1 MENNTLSRYATG
13 IIPISVLSVLLI
25 SALLMMHA
33 ATQNSAIFGHLYST
47 LLIINL
53 LGGILLIGLIGFN
66 LYGLIM
72 QYRNKVMGSRL
83 TIRLLIMLVPV
94 AVIPVTIVFIFS
106 LQALNKGIDSWFD
119 VKIEQAMDDALVLGR
134 TAFDTFKDDLV
145 TKAKIMSTELEGSSE
160 AVALTALDLLREE
173 YKLSELTL
181 YSQEGRVIASSSL
194 AGPDTQSLL
203 PSQPKESI
211 LSQVRQGLSYANL
224 DPVADGELQLRVVVP
239 VYGRSVGS
247 PIRML
252 QVLQQLPGRYSK
264 LGESVQSAF
273 AEYEKLV
280 YLRGPLKF
288 GFTLSLSMVALLTI
302 LIAVSAAIYAAK
314 RLISPI
320 RDLAE
325 GTEAVAQGHYDKQ
338 LPEQGH
344 DEFSIL
350 VRSFNEMTRQIKRAQ
365 SDTNKSKTE
374 ADIQRAHLET
384 VLAHL
389 SSGVLSFDKNS
400 KLQTYNL
407 AAEQIL
413 GIELEDW
420 TKLNLKQLAKK
431 HPDFSELISA
441 LDIAVSKK
449 IKEWQQE
456 IIIVGGAGR
465 RTLMLRG
472 ADMPVVRAGQSGYV
486 VVFDD
491 VTTIIRAQ
499 RDAAWGEVAR
509 RLAHEIKNPLT
520 PIQLSAERMQHKFK
534 KQLDDAGQ
542 TMLQRSTT
550 TIIDQVES
558 LKTMVNAFSDYAQPA
573 KLKMKSIKLNSLVRD
588 IAELYGT
595 SQEDVDEPNNHQT
608 MAIELDLDDSL
619 PDLLADPERIK
630 QVLHN
635 LVLNAA
641 HALAETKNPRL
652 SLSTSRIQAGGS
664 DYIELKAYDNGEG
677 FPQEVLTHLFEPY
690 VTSKEKGTG
699 LGLAIVKKIVEE
711 HNGIISANNREPGG
725 ACIVIQLPINEKIDK
740 V

>member
-1 MENNTLSRYATG
+1 MESTALSRYATG
-13 IIPISVLSVLLI
+13 IIPISVLSVLLV

-53 LGGILLIGLIGFN
+53 LGGILLLGLIGYN
-66 LYGLIM
+66 LYGLIE

-83 TIRLLIMLVPV
+83 TLRMLAMLVPV
-94 AVIPVTIVFIFS
+94 AVIPVSIVFIFS

-134 TAFDTFKDDLV
+134 TAFDLFKDDLV
-145 TKAKIMSTELEGSSE
+145 KKAKMMSAELEGSSE
-160 AVALTALDLLREE
+160 SLALTALDLLREQ
-173 YKLSELTL
+173 YKLTELTL

-194 AGPDTQSLL
+194 AGPDIQTLL
-203 PSQPKESI
+203 PSQPSETI
-211 LSQVRQGLSYANL
+211 FSQVRQGLSYANL

-239 VYGRSVGS
+239 VYGRKVGS
-247 PIRML
+247 PIKML
-252 QVLQQLPGRYSK
+252 QVLQQLPDRYSK

-302 LIAVSAAIYAAK
+302 LIAVSAAIFAAK
-314 RLISPI
+314 RLIAPI

-338 LPEQGH
+338 LPEHGH

-350 VRSFNEMTRQIKRAQ
+350 VRSFNEMTRRIKRAQ
-365 SDTNKSKTE
+365 SDIKKSKKE
-374 ADIQRAHLET
+374 ADIQRTYLET

-400 KLQTYNL
+400 KLLTYNL

-413 GIELEDW
+413 GIKMNDWPATSFKEL
-420 TKLNLKQLAKK
+420 ASK
-431 HPDFSELISA
+431 HPELAELIA
-441 LDIAVSKK
+441 TLEVAVTNKT
-449 IKEWQQE
+449 KEWQQE
-456 IIIVGGAGR
+456 FVFVGAAGR

-472 ADMPVVRAGQSGYV
+472 AAMPVVRGSQSGYV

-542 TMLQRSTT
+542 VMLERSTT

-558 LKTMVNAFSDYAQPA
+558 LKTMVNAFSDYAQ
-573 KLKMKSIKLNSLVRD
+573 NSSS
-588 IAELYGT
+588 
-595 SQEDVDEPNNHQT
+595 SQY
-608 MAIELDLDDSL
+608 SL
-619 PDLLADPERIK
+619 IPLSRI
-630 QVLHN
+630 
-635 LVLNAA
+635 
-641 HALAETKNPRL
+641 
-652 SLSTSRIQAGGS
+652 SLSSM
-664 DYIELKAYDNGEG
+664 
-677 FPQEVLTHLFEPY
+677 VLTRTIKTMQINLSQWPLNL
-690 VTSKEKGTG
+690 TW
-699 LGLAIVKKIVEE
+699 KKPCL
-711 HNGIISANNREPGG
+711 ISR
-725 ACIVIQLPINEKIDK
+725 LTLNE
-740 V
+740 

>member
-1 MENNTLSRYATG
+1 MENSTLTRYATG
-13 IIPISVLSVLLI
+13 IIPISVLSVLLL

-33 ATQNSAIFGHLYST
+33 ATQNSAIFGNLYST
-47 LLIINL
+47 LLVINV
-53 LGGILLIGLIGFN
+53 LGGVLLLSLIGLN
-66 LYGLIM
+66 LFRLIV
-72 QYRNKVMGSRL
+72 QYRNRVMGSRL
-83 TIRLLIMLVPV
+83 TMRLLAMLVSIAVVPV
-94 AVIPVTIVFIFS
+94 AIVFIFS
-106 LQALNKGIDSWFD
+106 LQAINKGIDSWFD

-145 TKAKIMSTELEGSSE
+145 VKAKIMSAELEGASDTL
-160 AVALTALDLLREE
+160 ALTALDLLREE

-181 YSQEGRVIASSSL
+181 YSQEGRVIASSSE
-194 AGPDTQSLL
+194 AGPDIQSLL
-203 PSQPKESI
+203 PSQPNKTI
-211 LSQVRQGLSYANL
+211 LSQVRQGLNYANL

-239 VYGRSVGS
+239 VYGRKVSS
-247 PIRML
+247 PLRIL

-264 LGESVQSAF
+264 LGESVQNAF

-288 GFTLSLSMVALLTI
+288 GFTLSLSMVALLTM
-302 LIAVSAAIYAAK
+302 LIAVSAAIYAA
-314 RLISPI
+314 RRFVSPI

-325 GTEAVAQGHYDKQ
+325 GTEAVAQGQYDKQ

-350 VRSFNEMTRQIKRAQ
+350 VRSFNKMTRRIKQAQ
-365 SDTNKSKTE
+365 SDLNKSKTE
-374 ADIQRAHLET
+374 ADVQRTYLET

-389 SSGVLSFDKNS
+389 SSGVLSFDKES
-400 KLQTYNL
+400 RLQTYNL

-413 GIELEDW
+413 GVDMSGWPASDINEL
-420 TKLNLKQLAKK
+420 NAK
-431 HPDFSELISA
+431 HPDLSEFISA
-441 LDIAVSKK
+441 LKLAVDEKR
-449 IKEWQQE
+449 KEWQQE
-456 IIIVGGAGR
+456 IVIVGATGR

-472 ADMPVVRAGQSGYV
+472 AAMPVVRTKKSGYV

-491 VTTIIRAQ
+491 VTTLIRAQ

-509 RLAHEIKNPLT
+509 RMAHEIKNPLT

-534 KQLDDAGQ
+534 KQLNEAGQ
-542 TMLQRSTT
+542 TMLERSTR

-573 KLKMKSIKLNSLVRD
+573 KLRLQPVQINSLIQD
-588 IAELYGT
+588 IAELYGA
-595 SQEDVDEPNNHQT
+595 NHDDPEKSL
-608 MAIELDLDDSL
+608 AIKLDLAKNL
-619 PDLLADPERIK
+619 PEIEADPERIK

-641 HALAETKNPRL
+641 HALAGVKKPAL
-652 SLSTSRIQAGGS
+652 CLSTNKIQTGGA
-664 DYIELKAYDNGEG
+664 DYIELLAHDNGKG
-677 FPQEVLTHLFEPY
+677 FPEDVLAHLFEPY

-711 HNGIISANNREPGG
+711 HNGIISADNQQHGG
-725 ACIVIQLPINEKIDK
+725 ASVNIKLP
-740 V
+740 VRR

>member
-1 MENNTLSRYATG
+1 MDSNTLNRYATG
-13 IIPISVLSVLLI
+13 LIPISVLSVLLI

-33 ATQNSAIFGHLYST
+33 ATQNSALFGNLYST
-47 LLIINL
+47 LLVVNL
-53 LGGILLIGLIGFN
+53 LGAALLISLIGYN
-66 LYGLIM
+66 LYGLVM

-83 TIRLLIMLVPV
+83 TIRLLTMLVPV
-94 AVIPVTIVFIFS
+94 AVIPVSVVFIFS

-145 TKAKIMSTELEGSSE
+145 KKAKVMSAELEDSSDS
-160 AVALTALDLLREE
+160 VILTALDLLREQ
-173 YKLSELTL
+173 YKLTELTL

-203 PSQPKESI
+203 PSQPSETI
-211 LSQVRQGLSYANL
+211 FSQVRQGLSYANL
-224 DPVADGELQLRVVVP
+224 DPVANGELQLRVVVP
-239 VYGRSVGS
+239 VYGRKVGT

-302 LIAVSAAIYAAK
+302 LIALSAAIYAAR
-314 RLISPI
+314 RLVSPV

-338 LPEQGH
+338 LPEHGH

-350 VRSFNEMTRQIKRAQ
+350 VRSFNKMTRQIKRAQ
-365 SDTNKSKTE
+365 SDTNKSRRE
-374 ADIQRAHLET
+374 ADIQRTYLET

-389 SSGVLSFDKNS
+389 SSGVLSFDKSS

-413 GIELEDW
+413 GIELKDW
-420 TKLNLKQLAKK
+420 AKK
-431 HPDFSELISA
+431 NFKELASTYKDLSEFIST
-441 LDIAVSKK
+441 LETAVVNKT
-449 IKEWQQE
+449 KEWQQE
-456 IIIVGGAGR
+456 IVIVGAAGR

-472 ADMPVVRAGQSGYV
+472 TVMPVARTNQSGYV

-534 KQLDDAGQ
+534 KQLDKPGQ
-542 TMLQRSTT
+542 TMLERSTA

-573 KLKMKSIKLNSLVRD
+573 KLELRSFQINPLIRD
-588 IAELYGT
+588 IAELYGAN
-595 SQEDVDEPNNHQT
+595 QDEHNHTDYPQSIS
-608 MAIELDLDDSL
+608 IELNLEQNL
-619 PDLLADPERIK
+619 PEIHADPERIK

-641 HALAETKNPRL
+641 HALSQTENPVLRISTAKVLVGGAE
-652 SLSTSRIQAGGS
+652 
-664 DYIELKAYDNGEG
+664 YIELMAHDNGAG
-677 FPQEVLTHLFEPY
+677 FPQDVLTHLFEPY

-711 HNGIISANNREPGG
+711 HNGIIRAENREPDG
-725 ACIVIQLPINEKIDK
+725 ACIIIQLPVNQ
-740 V
+740 